1 MKLIIFILK
10 FDRFRVWRSFVDD
23 VAVCRDM
30 LQVDASIDPNQV
42 LTVTIRRAYQRVLLG
57 RVDGRV
63 VVKGRVFIHVLIGL
77 VGFERA
83 GHEHL
88 ECVLE
93 CGSISF

>member
-1 MKLIIFILK
+1 LIDFAFGVRLLT
-10 FDRFRVWRSFVDD
+10 
-23 VAVCRDM
+23 M
-30 LQVDASIDPNQV
+30 LLFAGICCKSIDPNQV
-42 LTVTIRRAYQRVLLG
+42 LTVTICRAYQRVLG